1 MQSRE
6 ITRDFL
12 NQQTNLQMTQI
23 QTIKQE
29 QMTLSVVSPSPRL
42 QAFMGK
48 APMNCLEAPQM
59 QGKKDFITSY
69 YSTQNFK
76 LKNIEYWEKG
86 VENGFRV
93 HYNKWMLL
101 MNIRSFP
108 DELTVNTLINCL
120 KNDYGHLNEN
130 CITDAIKMNLRNEFT
145 PHIEAYQLI
154 NENFMIKLLTAYN
167 AKLLEAHRIAVK
179 IRDEQNKPTDPTP
192 EEIEAKNIK
201 AMKDVFAEFKAT
213 GNENLISGLYYKFF
227 DDRKL
232 IPFSGEQKRE
242 FMKQAKEQ
250 LKGFKTHGENMRMA
264 DNITKAIDAGEMQDE
279 VISLAK
285 KITVIEYFKQTKNLP
300 L

>member
-1 MQSRE
+1 MQLRK

-23 QTIKQE
+23 QKTTKE
-29 QMTLSVVSPSPRL
+29 QTTLSVVSTHPRL
-42 QAFMGK
+42 QAFLGR
-48 APMNCLEAPQM
+48 APMSCLDAPQM
-59 QGKKDFITSY
+59 AQGKDIVLTY
-69 YSTQNFK
+69 YSVQSFK
-76 LKNIEYWEKG
+76 LKTPDYWNKGNI
-86 VENGFRV
+86 NGLSGK
-93 HYNKWMLL
+93 YAQWMVLL
-101 MNIRSFP
+101 NIRSIP
-108 DELTVNTLINCL
+108 DEYTMAAVVNCL